1 MDSLSN
7 EAVANLEWARAHNA
21 RILTDQE
28 MERALQLIGHTKK
41 TDKSGGNIL
50 PQKRKR
56 LGKGSELQTICEA
69 WVQAHNGHLCPT
81 DKDKCWMLQQG
92 DLKWEQVTNWFAYR
106 QKKAK
111 SNLERAFANPR
122 GFVAT
127 HGHGVTDTLNDFFVA
142 VAQRNP
148 PRKNGKRLSEI
159 SQVSAPT
166 MLPKLSNNIKTK
178 TEASCASRQAACAPQ
193 PQLQASAQVCETSWS
208 PGKPR
213 NADHS
218 TFAQPSRRTICH
230 LSCIGW
236 ENSWICHARDCVP
249 KQDLVFA
256 VKTLPQTAESTADLD
271 AFLWA
276 NTQGRQQI
284 GEQFGCPFCEKSS
297 LTEFT
302 AKTHLSSHTGPFYIC
317 LVPNCR
323 ANIGEFRM
331 TRHQLSAHEAAHK
344 RNGHLDHLPN
354 DQRHRIADARVT
366 WVRTPGEIHQHI
378 ATLSAEQEQH
388 ECTRDADKELPTT
401 NSGIC
406 LPPINKNAWYGTLLQ
421 EAASL
426 DRLGAPRATN
436 ISRDRQVEVLSYNL
450 DKVQKEILSGFR
462 VEFRNWGDMC
472 LGPRPSLNLGSITKR
487 CPRNCRLD
495 WNTAKI
501 KKNDQQMTLRFDIRC
516 IECAQEFA
524 LYELYK
530 AFGTLADKDD
540 NEAKCSEKGCP
551 HDRMFQA
558 LYCPLHVVSNTVEA
572 HPQPWTAENRTLIS
586 QQLKADTVWDID
598 KSSNFS
604 LFLERHKLSN
614 APRFFAID
622 LEGYLVSKP
631 PVVEQAAAVGVD
643 QTLPVIFNINIDNP
657 QHVDEKLESPDAGDF
672 HENLLSFGKRDY
684 WHYNKSAL
692 SGQSMNPTQA
702 ATVIKNSGI
711 TENDYLL
718 VWHKTFADASALKHL
733 LSQAGFDGVLPP
745 NSHIIRLPSLFR
757 YNIDLPEGVLRSLEF
772 LFSAFFPD
780 HPLGL
785 SHHDALIDSKKAALM
800 ALLAERLCKGED
812 TADLQGLNRNGSSPV
827 L

>member
-1 MDSLSN
+1 MCPS
-7 EAVANLEWARAHNA
+7 
-21 RILTDQE
+21 
-28 MERALQLIGHTKK
+28 K
-41 TDKSGGNIL
+41 
-50 PQKRKR
+50 
-56 LGKGSELQTICEA
+56 
-69 WVQAHNGHLCPT
+69 VQ
-81 DKDKCWMLQQG
+81 Q
-92 DLKWEQVTNWFAYR
+92 
-106 QKKAK
+106 
-111 SNLERAFANPR
+111 
-122 GFVAT
+122 
-127 HGHGVTDTLNDFFVA
+127 
-142 VAQRNP
+142 
-148 PRKNGKRLSEI
+148 
-159 SQVSAPT
+159 
-166 MLPKLSNNIKTK
+166 
-178 TEASCASRQAACAPQ
+178 
-193 PQLQASAQVCETSWS
+193 QLQYEAE
-208 PGKPR
+208 
-213 NADHS
+213 
-218 TFAQPSRRTICH
+218 
-230 LSCIGW
+230 LYL
-236 ENSWICHARDCVP
+236 VP
-249 KQDLVFA
+249 DLVFA

-317 LVPNCR
+317 SVPNCR

-354 DQRHRIADARVT
+354 DKRHRMADARVT
-366 WVRTPGEIHQHI
+366 WVRTPREIHQHI

-421 EAASL
+421 QAASL

-558 LYCPLHVVSNTVEA
+558 LYCPLHVVSYTVGA
-572 HPQPWTAENRTLIS
+572 HPQPWTAENRSLIS
-586 QQLKADTVWDID
+586 QQLKADTLWDID

-657 QHVDEKLESPDAGDF
+657 RHVDGNLGSPDAGDF
-672 HENLLSFGKRDY
+672 NENLLSFGKRDY

-757 YNIDLPEGVLRSLEF
+757 YNIDLPEGVLCSLEF
-772 LFSAFFPD
+772 LFSAFFP
-780 HPLGL
+780 
-785 SHHDALIDSKKAALM
+785 
-800 ALLAERLCKGED
+800 
-812 TADLQGLNRNGSSPV
+812 
-827 L
+827 